1 MDYDERFKNRVA
13 GYMYASQKYE
23 KVLENENMTAIRHL
37 NPLSGERILHIGAVG
52 VNFKKYIPDNVI
64 IELVEVEQNKEFAD
78 YGGVNFIDLGDMLYD
93 DESFDKVIVVAS
105 FHHFNEIERTKIY
118 KEIRRVL
125 KPQGTFILADVMK
138 NTLQDKF
145 LNGFVNKYNPNG
157 HNGIFFNNSDL
168 KVFESVGFDTQI
180 KNEYYTWNFESK
192 AELEDFCFHFF
203 HLLKLEKVKIF
214 DEIKKYLIVYEVSG
228 GKIKWN
234 WKLGYF
240 IAKKR

>member
-1 MDYDERFKNRVA
+1 M
-13 GYMYASQKYE
+13 M
-23 KVLENENMTAIRHL
+23 
-37 NPLSGERILHIGAVG
+37 
-52 VNFKKYIPDNVI
+52 
-64 IELVEVEQNKEFAD
+64 
-78 YGGVNFIDLGDMLYD
+78 
-93 DESFDKVIVVAS
+93 
-105 FHHFNEIERTKIY
+105 
-118 KEIRRVL
+118 
-125 KPQGTFILADVMK
+125 
-138 NTLQDKF
+138 
-145 LNGFVNKYNPNG
+145 
-157 HNGIFFNNSDL
+157 
-168 KVFESVGFDTQI
+168 VFESVGFDTQI